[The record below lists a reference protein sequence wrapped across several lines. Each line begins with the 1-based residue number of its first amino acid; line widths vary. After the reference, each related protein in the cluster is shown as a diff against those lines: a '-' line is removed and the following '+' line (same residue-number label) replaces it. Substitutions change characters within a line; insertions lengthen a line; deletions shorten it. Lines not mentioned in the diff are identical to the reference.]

1 MKNKSILVLV
11 LSLFV
16 LLFLLVQSKTKI
28 EYIPIGNAG
37 PNLIEINSFKKNVK
51 PKNIILI
58 IGDGTGLNQIALSR
72 IAIGGPDFRLAID
85 QLPYSGISLTH
96 SDDSLITDSAAS
108 ATAWAAG
115 IKTTNKFLSIS
126 PEKDIVPTIPEL
138 LSKKGFI
145 SGLVATSSIHMQH
158 QLLFMLM

>member
-28 EYIPIGNAG
+28 EYIPIGNTS

-58 IGDGTGLNQIALSR
+58 IGDGTE
-72 IAIGGPDFRLAID
+72 IGRA
-85 QLPYSGISLTH
+85 H
-96 SDDSLITDSAAS
+96 
-108 ATAWAAG
+108 
-115 IKTTNKFLSIS
+115 
-126 PEKDIVPTIPEL
+126 V
-138 LSKKGFI
+138 
-145 SGLVATSSIHMQH
+145 
-158 QLLFMLM
+158 